1 MKVTITAFADLD
13 KKIGE
18 LRRVYDGS
26 AEILM
31 SDGALNTVT
40 VPIARVM
47 RGSRSLKHILSSIG
61 ANNTPDPL
69 LVSQWLEPQV
79 RLIGLA
85 PDDIKYDP
93 DAGED
98 EVMFSIENDFV
109 WVSWAEMFR
118 SDDGPVNGWLLGTV
132 TYDPGVRY
140 RSDGSGE
147 PPSCDP
153 IEVDVF
159 APGEE
164 RALAERIVKM
174 LFDAKMRSIQ
184 DWIGE
189 ALASRESVNDEIIQG
204 GVASEIEARAETLQR
219 MIDGVLSGET
229 PSPLGCSPSTG
240 SALLQREREHLLRA
254 LDKQQGVVLSP

>member
-1 MKVTITAFADLD
+1 MKVMIAAFADLD
-13 KKIGE
+13 QKIGE
-18 LRRVYDGS
+18 LRRVYGGS
-26 AEILM
+26 AEILV
-31 SDGALNTVT
+31 SDGALKTVT
-40 VPIARVM
+40 TPITCVM
-47 RGSRSLKHILSSIG
+47 RGSRSLNHILSSIG
-61 ANNTPDPL
+61 ANNSPDPL
-69 LVSQWLEPQV
+69 LVLQWLEPQV
-79 RLIGLA
+79 RLVGLA

-98 EVMFSIENDFV
+98 EVMFSIENDSV
-109 WVSWAEMFR
+109 WVSWVEMFR
-118 SDDGPVNGWLLGTV
+118 SDDGPVNGWLLGTT

-140 RSDGSGE
+140 HSDGSGE

-164 RALAERIVKM
+164 RALAEKIIQM
-174 LFDAKMRSIQ
+174 LFDAKMSSLQ
-184 DWIGE
+184 GWIGE
-189 ALASRESVNDEIIQG
+189 ELASRESVNDEIIQG

-240 SALLQREREHLLRA
+240 SALLQRERERLMGA
-254 LDKQQGVVLSP
+254 LDKSQAAVPGP